1 MSQRRVV
8 TEITIET
15 NQVLV
20 IKRRHVT
27 RSQCSEPASEAEFV
41 RPDKVNALLNEGGNR
56 RVIEASCSAADITDD
71 PDSPLTIY
79 RRPLRSAAMLAK
91 RFLSRLS
98 RGSKPESETPR
109 LKGQKSKS
117 ANQA

>member
-1 MSQRRVV
+1 MSRRKVV

-27 RSQCSEPASEAEFV
+27 RSQCTEPASEAEFV

-56 RVIEASCSAADITDD
+56 RVIEASSSAADITDD

-91 RFLSRLS
+91 RFLKCLS
-98 RGSKPESETPR
+98 RGRNRGSETSR
-109 LKGQKSKS
+109 AKGQRSEGVDKS
-117 ANQA
+117 